1 VLEVDVPPGGKVIA
15 LSDLHLPP
23 ARTAVS
29 ARSCQTLARL
39 LAAEQAG
46 LIVVLAGDMI
56 ELLGSPGSTATD
68 ILRPH

>member
-1 VLEVDVPPGGKVIA
+1 MIA

-23 ARTAVS
+23 ARTDVS
-29 ARSCQTLARL
+29 ARSCQTLARQ

-56 ELLGSPGSTATD
+56 ELLGSPA
-68 ILRPH
+68 LREAVRERLAKSLAVYGGRG